1 MQVAI
6 VRVHGT
12 RQAATDGDAAEKRQ
26 CRLMAA
32 YQFIGKE

>member
-12 RQAATDGDAAEKRQ
+12 SDAAEKRQ